1 MFGFLIDYLL
11 CRSRVKTMKE
21 KLDDAEKAITEP
33 KEVAA
38 AGTGLPRTLS
48 IRIPRTASCERCFDV
63 HVVSPP
69 EADSPE
75 WHCLS
80 CVVGGS
86 GRPRCPRPSPS
97 RHGGCLHA
105 APTLDG

>member
-21 KLDDAEKAITEP
+21 KLDDAEAAVENATAP
-33 KEVAA
+33 KEP
-38 AGTGLPRTLS
+38 GLPRTLS

-75 WHCLS
+75 WHCSS

-86 GRPRCPRPSPS
+86 GRPRCPRV
-97 RHGGCLHA
+97 
-105 APTLDG
+105 